1 MPITQD
7 RMIAL
12 IEVARDCYDSWN
24 AIGKAIRESYLQ
36 DPGNEAVQALLQLS
50 IGIAPKDDSLVYLG
64 AEEAHFRIYRLHNE
78 GQRIRQ
84 ANNRRGIGVGS
95 VAKIAREGRRQK
107 NIELSQPRAPQRP
120 TMSQAEFER
129 LYNDPETIRTAA
141 ETARVR
147 GDSFFKPPIGAV
159 QPDGT
164 VIQPDGLESGSPDPG
179 LPDVDKLIG

>member
-95 VAKIAREGRRQK
+95 VAKIAREERRQK
-107 NIELSQPRAPQRP
+107 NIELSQPRAPQGP
-120 TMSQAEFER
+120 AMSQAEFER

-147 GDSFFKPPIGAV
+147 GDSFFKPLIGAV